1 MTDRYHQVN
10 EGMRNQAIGADQ
22 TNVNAASATL
32 SSDEAKQTQDCA
44 GTGASAPACSQD
56 GPTVSQ
62 DQSQLTQADG
72 QLAGYHLLTATR
84 ADFLRRLGR
93 LEEAAASYREA
104 LDMTATEPERRFLSR
119 RLDEVTAGS

>member
-1 MTDRYHQVN
+1 VVPRWGGGVLN
-10 EGMRNQAIGADQ
+10 GAGG
-22 TNVNAASATL
+22 VAWAAGPA
-32 SSDEAKQTQDCA
+32 A
-44 GTGASAPACSQD
+44 GPPVVAARA
-56 GPTVSQ
+56 
-62 DQSQLTQADG
+62 ADG